1 MQAPPG
7 QKSGH
12 AYAGLFRWQR
22 RSVVQL
28 QAHWLLRRAFLKA
41 DRRKINA
48 VQVNS
53 DIFDFIQT
61 NLERNCLARVN
72 SKRVE
77 VGQWFKAFVVGEPLG
92 KERAREGGRVVGG
105 HEGCSSEVSRFQTDV
120 FLWFSILSSSSMHL
134 ESNVLT

>member
-7 QKSGH
+7 QNSGH

-53 DIFDFIQT
+53 DIFEFIQT

-105 HEGCSSEVSRFQTDV
+105 HEGAVPRFRDFRLTSFFGSQY
-120 FLWFSILSSSSMHL
+120 FLRRQCI
-134 ESNVLT
+134 SNRTS